1 LEGFDPDWI
10 YSGARRYASYTNV
23 DPGHY
28 VFRVKGANSDGVWN
42 EAGAS
47 IKIVIMPPFWE
58 TWWFRALAI
67 VTISLLAWG
76 VYRYRVNHLLQ
87 MERLRTRLSAD
98 LHDEIAGNLSSIAM
112 FGQIVRSKAA
122 ATNNPPSD
130 EFQLLERMIA
140 LAQESVTSIRE
151 IIWAIDPQPETIHDL
166 LLRVHDLAVNAC
178 RAQNMILKFDA
189 PPKEQ
194 LPPKNLSPEQ
204 RKHLWLLLKEAVNN
218 AARHS
223 GGTEMAIYSSCKTGH
238 LHISIIDNGSG
249 LDGANSAARFSGKGL
264 GTMKARAEQLN
275 GSFGM
280 LSDESGTTVNLTIK
294 L

>member
-1 LEGFDPDWI
+1 
-10 YSGARRYASYTNV
+10 
-23 DPGHY
+23 
-28 VFRVKGANSDGVWN
+28 VKGANSDGVWN

-47 IKIVIMPPFWE
+47 IKIIIAPPFWQIR
-58 TWWFRALAI
+58 WFRALAI

-112 FGQIVRSKAA
+112 FGQIVQSKAA
-122 ATNNPPSD
+122 AANNQSSD
-130 EFQLLERMIA
+130 ESQLLERIIT

-166 LLRVHDLAVNAC
+166 LLRVRDLAVSAC
-178 RAQNMILKFDA
+178 RAQKMVLKFEA

-194 LPPKNLSPEQ
+194 LPATNLSPEQ
-204 RKHLWLLLKEAVNN
+204 RKHLWLLLKEAINN
-218 AARHS
+218 AIKHS
-223 GGTEMAIYSSCKTGH
+223 GGNELAIYASFKTGQ
-238 LHISIIDNGSG
+238 LNVSIIDNGTG
-249 LDGANSAARFSGKGL
+249 LNGAGSSTRFSGKGL
-264 GTMKARAEQLN
+264 ETMKARAEQLA

-280 LSDESGTTVNLTIK
+280 LSDKSGTAVNVTIK
-294 L
+294 I